1 MTAKYPVENSDEEGI
16 VDAVNYLLS
25 GPAGLGQNFDGFSDY
40 NPAYLAGTVRA
51 PFTVP
56 ITTTPPPTL
65 YVAPIAITNITVP
78 NNPGAIFKVF
88 YTEPDAPFLTG
99 DSVRVRSVTD
109 TSPPGEAFNGRY
121 SRSVVEST
129 ASYTL
134 IQWSAATNATVWS
147 NYVSGGTI
155 EKNLSNTE
163 LSTDCNGRVTVY
175 GPTDRVFL
183 SAQLNL
189 DFTYDC
195 TVASEWDIQIK
206 INRYYGEPTDTPG
219 DNDYLFDLD
228 TNPVVSEQ
236 VTHYSESTSGSS
248 GNVEYIFTTVLD
260 QPSFGYYWY
269 ILDIVFSTKN
279 PALGGL
285 LESNMGTTD
294 SMTYAGTKATLGSS
308 TTYTGVTPT
317 TLTGIGSG
325 AVMDVTLLAGAAT
338 AYSEANTRIFF
349 DSGTTDF
356 GADYAVGDTL
366 LIVGT
371 DIGGASPANDM
382 TVTVVSINPQ
392 DYPGDATP
400 GVFTLGLR
408 SFTAQV
414 IKQ

>member
-25 GPAGLGQNFDGFSDY
+25 GPAGLGQNFQGFSDY
-40 NPAYLAGTVRA
+40 NSAYLAGTFRA

-56 ITTTPPPTL
+56 LTTNPAPSM
-65 YVAPIAITNITVP
+65 YVAPITITNITVP

-88 YTEPDAPFLTG
+88 YTNPTIPFNQG
-99 DSVRVRSVTD
+99 DNVRVRSVTD
-109 TSPPGEAFNGRY
+109 TGSGEAFNGSY
-121 SRSVVEST
+121 FRSVVEST
-129 ASYTL
+129 TGNTL
-134 IQWSAATNATVWS
+134 VQWVGGDATTVWKT
-147 NYVSGGTI
+147 YVSGGTI
-155 EKNLSNTE
+155 EKNMSNID

-175 GPTDRVFL
+175 GPTDKVFIT
-183 SAQLNL
+183 AQINL

-195 TVASEWDIQIK
+195 TTASEWDVKIK
-206 INRYYGEPTDTPG
+206 INRYKGEPTVTPG

-228 TNPVVSEQ
+228 TNPLVSQQ
-236 VTHYSESTSGSS
+236 VTHYSESTSGTS
-248 GNVEYIFTTVLD
+248 GNTEYIFTTVLD

-269 ILDIVFSTKN
+269 ILDIEFSTLDPN
-279 PALGGL
+279 LGSL

-294 SMTYAGTKATLGSS
+294 SMTYSGTKVSLGST
-308 TTYTGVTPT
+308 TTYDGVTPT

-325 AVMDVTLLAGAAT
+325 AVVDVTLLEGAST

-349 DSGTTDF
+349 DSGTADT
-356 GADYAVGDTL
+356 GSDYAVGDTL
-366 LIVGT
+366 LISGT
-371 DIGGASPANDM
+371 DIGGASPANDL
-382 TVTVVSINPQ
+382 TLTIVSVDPQ
-392 DYPGDATP
+392 SYPGDVTP